1 MITLGNNGRPSGP
14 RPAALPL
21 TIRPLSPEPA
31 PPRPRAWLWPAII
44 LGLLGGQV
52 ALSAIMIYVASSDP
66 SFAVEP
72 DYYQRAVGWD
82 QRSRGAELT
91 ASVAI
96 AGAADLRGEREA
108 RFTIHEADGRPL
120 RGALVT
126 VVAFHHG
133 RAADRRHATL
143 TERDDGVYLGWLLLG
158 RPGLWEFRLTIER
171 DGRTRHCTLVEDVAA
186 ASGRR

>member
-1 MITLGNNGRPSGP
+1 MSTFDNNGRPSGP
-14 RPAALPL
+14 RAAAAPPA
-21 TIRPLSPEPA
+21 IRALSPGPA

-72 DYYQRAVGWD
+72 DYYQRAVRWD
-82 QRSRGAELT
+82 QHSRGAELA

-96 AGAADLRGEREA
+96 AGATADGEREA
-108 RFTIHEADGRPL
+108 RFTIREVDGRLL
-120 RGALVT
+120 RGAAVT

-133 RAADRRHATL
+133 RAAQRRQATL
-143 TERDDGVYLGWLLLG
+143 TETNEGVYAARLPLL
-158 RPGLWEFRLTIER
+158 RAGLWEFRLTIQR
-171 DGRTRHCTLVEDVAA
+171 DGRARHCTLVEDVAP

>member
-1 MITLGNNGRPSGP
+1 MSTLGDNGRPSGP
-14 RPAALPL
+14 RTGAAPL
-21 TIRPLSPEPA
+21 TIRAPSPEPV

-72 DYYQRAVGWD
+72 DYYQRAVSWD

-96 AGAADLRGEREA
+96 ANAADLRGEREA
-108 RFTIHEADGRPL
+108 RFTIREADGRSL

-133 RAADRRHATL
+133 RAADRKQATL
-143 TERDDGVYLGWLLLG
+143 REQDDGAYAARLPL
-158 RPGLWEFRLTIER
+158 RRAGLWEFRLTIER
-171 DGRTRHCTLVEDVAA
+171 DGRARHCTLVEDVAA
-186 ASGRR
+186 AAGRR